1 MDKRIAIPVIGIL
14 LVVTWFTYKPE
25 KPHPIRNAPP
35 AKPTIVAFGDSLTF
49 GTGGGKNGS
58 YPSQLSARIG
68 REIINLGVPG
78 ETTESAIV
86 RLDDVVM
93 YDPGIVLITL
103 GGNDIKNG
111 VPKQETFQNLELI
124 IQFLQDEGAMVVLGG
139 INIPILGRDFTRR
152 YHLTATRMG
161 AVLVPDIY
169 EGIFGKSEFMS
180 DRIHPNGRGY
190 GKMAGHF
197 YDALEPY
204 LNP

>member
-14 LVVTWFTYKPE
+14 LVATWFTYRPE
-25 KPHPIRNAPP
+25 KTHPIRNAPP
-35 AKPTIVAFGDSLTF
+35 VKPTIVAFGDSLTF

-103 GGNDIKNG
+103 GGNDLKNG
-111 VPKQETFQNLELI
+111 VPIRETFQNLELI

-139 INIPILGRDFTRR
+139 INIPILGRDVTRR
-152 YHLTATRMG
+152 YHLTANRMG

-169 EGIFGKSEFMS
+169 AGIFGKSAFMS

-197 YDALEPY
+197 YDALKPY